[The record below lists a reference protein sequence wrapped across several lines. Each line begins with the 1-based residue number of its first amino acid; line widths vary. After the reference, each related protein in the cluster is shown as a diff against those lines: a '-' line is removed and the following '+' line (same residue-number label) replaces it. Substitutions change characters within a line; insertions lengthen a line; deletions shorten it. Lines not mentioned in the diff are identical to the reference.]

1 MKIQFFERKTNKGF
15 ISIEKLFDKLGVEFE
30 ENGHQVYKLKNP
42 FDLKFFFLSW
52 FYFWKNQKE
61 INHITGD
68 IHWVS
73 LVLNPKTT
81 VLTIH
86 DLVGLNYLTGLRKKI
101 YYYFWLYLPIRRLK
115 YITVISE
122 KTKEEL
128 LSLFPW
134 AKEKIYVIPNFLT
147 IDIPESTIVKKNEKT
162 QILIIGTNFNKNIKT
177 SFEAIIGKDCV
188 LNIVGKLNKH
198 ELNYLQVNKVDF
210 NLFFD
215 IAEAELKRLY
225 QKSDILLFP
234 SLYEGF
240 GLPILEAQAY
250 NCIVVTSNISPMKD
264 VAGNGAILVNPHS
277 VMEIKSALNKVIS
290 DDVFREEL
298 IKNGRINIERFKLKV
313 VAKQYLELYEEILK

>member
-162 QILIIGTNFNKNIKT
+162 QILIIGTKFNKNIKT

-188 LNIVGKLNKH
+188 LNIVGELNEH
-198 ELNYLQVNKVDF
+198 ELNFLQINKVDF

-215 IAEAELKRLY
+215 IKEKELKRLY

-250 NCIVVTSNISPMKD
+250 NCIVITSNISPMKD

>member
-1 MKIQFFERKTNKGF
+1 MKIQFFERKKNQGF

-42 FDLKFFFLSW
+42 YDLKFFFLSW

-122 KTKEEL
+122 KTKDEIL
-128 LSLFPW
+128 NLFPW
-134 AKEKIYVIPNFLT
+134 AQNKIFVIPNFLT

-162 QILIIGTNFNKNIKT
+162 QILIIGTKFNKNIKT

-188 LNIVGKLNKH
+188 LNIVGELNEH
-198 ELNYLQVNKVDF
+198 ELNFLQINKVDF

-215 IAEAELKRLY
+215 INEEELKRLY

-250 NCIVVTSNISPMKD
+250 NCIVITSNISPMKD
-264 VAGNGAILVNPHS
+264 VAGNGAILVNPYS

-313 VAKQYLELYEEILK
+313 VAKQYLDLYKEILK